1 MAPGLTSLAVD
12 KGTRVGI
19 GGVADQRG
27 RIRTFDMNPTS
38 GPAPDGDGTDVGSV
52 EQSVKATPPNND
64 FGPLQWG
71 TTSGTQLFLL
81 NNYTGNALPAGTV
94 VGGANAG
101 DFQTSSD
108 GCTNTIVSNNAFC
121 TMDVAFHPVSPGNG
135 VKNAIVSFS
144 VSPVELATLTG
155 MATEYVSVAPTSHN
169 FGSTQTGTPTGA
181 TAFVVTNAGPG
192 TSGTFA
198 TTLAGPNA
206 SEFGI
211 TANTCAGQTLAALA
225 TCSVSV
231 RFAPAAAGAKTATLN
246 IIGTPGGTTSAT
258 LTGTATSPPP
268 PPATNTGP
276 TGQRAAAL
284 KKCKKKRSK
293 QVRKK
298 CKKKA
303 NRLPV

>member
-1 MAPGLTSLAVD
+1 MHN
-12 KGTRVGI
+12 R
-19 GGVADQRG
+19 
-27 RIRTFDMNPTS
+27 
-38 GPAPDGDGTDVGSV
+38 
-52 EQSVKATPPNND
+52 
-64 FGPLQWG
+64 
-71 TTSGTQLFLL
+71 
-81 NNYTGNALPAGTV
+81 TGNALPAGTV
-94 VGGANAG
+94 LGGANAG
-101 DFQTSSD
+101 DFQRSSD
-108 GCTNTIVSNNAFC
+108 SCTNTSVTNNTFC
-121 TMDVAFHPVSPGNG
+121 TLDVAFHPVSPGNG
-135 VKNAIVSFS
+135 VKNAILSFS

-155 MATEYVSVAPTSHN
+155 TATEYVSAAPTSHN

-181 TAFVVTNAGPG
+181 TQFVVTNAGPG

-225 TCSVSV
+225 TCTVSV
-231 RFAPAAAGAKTATLN
+231 RFAPATAGAKTATLK
-246 IIGTPGGTTSAT
+246 IIGTPGGTTSAS

-268 PPATNTGP
+268 PPPAANTGP

-284 KKCKKKRSK
+284 KKCKKKKSK
-293 QVRKK
+293 QARKK